1 MAVQALAASQDSSDH
16 TLLSAALNLPL
27 GDPQVEDGYSA
38 PGSHAAVMPA
48 WL

>member
-1 MAVQALAASQDSSDH
+1 MAVQMPVAYQDSSGR
-16 TLLSAALNLPL
+16 TLLSAVLNLPL

-48 WL
+48 WF